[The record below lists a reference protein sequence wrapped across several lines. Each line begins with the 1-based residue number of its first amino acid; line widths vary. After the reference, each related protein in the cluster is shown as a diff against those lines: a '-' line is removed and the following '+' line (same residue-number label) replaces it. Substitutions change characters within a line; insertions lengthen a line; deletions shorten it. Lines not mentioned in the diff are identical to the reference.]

1 MRFSIVARLGNM
13 RSAVEWTVYPDMGD
27 GSFFQIQSD
36 HRICRFD
43 KVTGKGM
50 ISKHKANYACNIDLM
65 PMLGATEIVVP
76 TEVIEAAKAAQP
88 HSGDHI
94 GGHVFVA

>member
-1 MRFSIVARLGNM
+1 MRFNITAKLANM
-13 RSAVEWTVYPDMGD
+13 RRAVEWIVYPAMGD
-27 GSFFQIQSD
+27 NTFFQIQSD

-50 ISKHKANYACNIDLM
+50 ISKHKANHACNIDLM
-65 PMLGATEIVVP
+65 PMLGATEVVVP
-76 TEVIEAAKAAQP
+76 AELIEACKAAQP
-88 HSGDHI
+88 HSDDHI